1 MFFNRTQVMP
11 CIKLNEKRTYNLKNP
26 MNEHESD
33 PDPSRPLAVA
43 KSTSSSSQTEFIY
56 KVCLSQEIRAS
67 KIEATV
73 GVIT

>member
-1 MFFNRTQVMP
+1 
-11 CIKLNEKRTYNLKNP
+11 